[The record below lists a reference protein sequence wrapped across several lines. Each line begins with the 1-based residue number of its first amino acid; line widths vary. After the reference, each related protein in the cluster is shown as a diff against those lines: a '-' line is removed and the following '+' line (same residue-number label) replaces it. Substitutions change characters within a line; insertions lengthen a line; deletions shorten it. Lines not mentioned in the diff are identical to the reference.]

1 MTLWEGPLLGF
12 DTETTGVD
20 EYEDRIVSWA
30 LVLSERPG
38 QYRDWGGIVNP
49 GVPIPKGATEV
60 HGITDEEAAKGMDP
74 QTALAQIRDLIS
86 HAASERIPVV
96 AFNASYDLTLFNAE
110 CVRHNILP
118 LPRNFGPV
126 LDPMV
131 IDKGL
136 DQYRKGKRTLLATA
150 QHYGVPL
157 LATDAHGALPDA
169 KGAVDICRA
178 IGQLPGADA
187 ATLQGMFT
195 QQQAWRK
202 EQQESFQQYLDRQ
215 GKSPDRPI
223 DTGWPFLNGMAA

>member
-1 MTLWEGPLLGF
+1 LSIWKGPLLGF
-12 DTETTGVD
+12 DTETTGID

-38 QYRDWGGIVNP
+38 EYRDWGSVVNP
-49 GVPIPKGATEV
+49 GIPIPEGATGV
-60 HGITDEEAAKGMDP
+60 HGITDEMAAAGQDP
-74 QTALAQIRDLIS
+74 QTALAQIRGIIA

-110 CVRHNILP
+110 CARHGVQP
-118 LPRNFGPV
+118 LPPNFGPV

-157 LATDAHGALPDA
+157 LATEAHGALPDA

-178 IGQLPGADA
+178 IGQLPGADE
-187 ATLQGMFT
+187 ATLQGMYER
-195 QQQAWRK
+195 QQAWRK
-202 EQQESFQQYLDRQ
+202 EQQESFLAYLERQ
-215 GKSPDRPI
+215 GKTPDRPI
-223 DTGWPFLNGMAA
+223 DTGWPFLNGAAA